1 MLRGRCCKKN
11 GTTKRE
17 RNKTTDTASNTRV
30 NEKKE
35 GKKGEKEKKKK
46 KEEEGRGRR
55 RQGRSLTLLLGKED
69 GLAVDRGYKGKE
81 EEEEEEEEK
90 GSRRE
95 GVACWA
101 TGASGMAFVW
111 ILERLSCLI
120 RYGLEIRPP
129 RADSGEGSSY
139 KTG

>member
-1 MLRGRCCKKN
+1 M
-11 GTTKRE
+11 
-17 RNKTTDTASNTRV
+17 
-30 NEKKE
+30 
-35 GKKGEKEKKKK
+35 GK
-46 KEEEGRGRR
+46 
-55 RQGRSLTLLLGKED
+55 D

-81 EEEEEEEEK
+81 EEEGE
-90 GSRRE
+90 GS
-95 GVACWA
+95 GGAGGGGGCWA

>member
-17 RNKTTDTASNTRV
+17 RNKTTAQCPTQ
-30 NEKKE
+30 ELMKKKE
-35 GKKGEKEKKKK
+35 GEKGRRRRRRKKKTREISYSWVK
-46 KEEEGRGRR
+46 MVWLLIEGIKGKRRRRGREAEGRG
-55 RQGRSLTLLLGKED
+55 G
-69 GLAVDRGYKGKE
+69 
-81 EEEEEEEEK
+81 
-90 GSRRE
+90 
-95 GVACWA
+95 CWA